1 MERAYLQ
8 ALSVVV
14 GTELRYVAIVVTSAR
29 HLDARTL
36 SYCEE
41 QRHDVAWGQQKGK
54 TRAQQGETRGLEDA
68 DFDAAVMSE
77 LTRPYYLCIG
87 KHSLSILD
95 SKMIGNS
102 EGGRGGYLATVPF
115 RALHQ
120 VKVCT
125 TEANGFSIEIDPAL
139 AQIPPHCKLPPS
151 IYMRSGSV
159 ERIVQQLRIC
169 WKSDFMYRTLT
180 VRDLDVWNGPS
191 LLESVSKDI
200 SEDCI
205 PSSWITDA
213 GSLSIRGGFAAR
225 APVPDLKRL
234 ETQSYIFFAPKQFVL
249 RGRKQSGYFV
259 RGREEAGT
267 SGEVLIVR
275 EAKITNKNTSIN
287 KSATTSGSTADIY
300 DHYSPKHVAEHY
312 VRTEISPR
320 VRKFRYLSR
329 PRALI
334 KRGNTSGDPASWD
347 GWMIVLRVG
356 YGFGL
361 SGNSMNQHE
370 HQVGEDDSVGSEDD
384 NSRDGTNNH
393 EPGKKA
399 ETLSMFENRD
409 IVVIAARRSFIPPS
423 MDMSQDI
430 VIVHLCK
437 KNIVASLNRGVITA
451 QCVFDTLAP
460 KSRDFNYDRI
470 VVQTKADALLLSNA
484 EYSCFAFQ
492 HDIKPEN
499 AWNRGRQ
506 FCLCILKLLEN
517 ANVITVSSHPE
528 VQRMFDGIT
537 VPRGHEDPFEY
548 ASLLE
553 KEADGLPH
561 DVPMHFAESWR
572 RRAWHFLSWCVDGG
586 VVPSALT
593 IEKLVSNHG
602 LLIGQPK
609 VQMKI
614 AQIIDSLLYMHAP
627 GEAFSKSNLLAKVQ
641 DDMLMRSF
649 TFNENIMCRLIET
662 GYLKSALIVRGDK
675 GVYPRFLVLTNAVA
689 VLSNLAQDSRLRT
702 KIIGALGF
710 EPDSAGQ
717 LRSPYDSKGVRMS
730 SGNTWSA
737 TRSVNSIPAVYIV
750 LTDLLK
756 PDAPLGIR
764 ASIKYPSKSTNS
776 MNASFSIEND
786 DKSDD
791 SGSGTIDASGAL
803 SMIHFRVIQT
813 LKNLAVRV
821 PSAAT
826 STNEANKRSMR
837 FALPLIIGFLD
848 AVGDE
853 HIIHIVLELIYVLCF
868 DPILRRDLFNE
879 YNLDLKIRDI
889 FTSEADSLK
898 KIISDLRRL
907 KQQLDNV
914 G

>member
-36 SYCEE
+36 SHCEE
-41 QRHDVAWGQQKGK
+41 QRRETASRGQQNGK
-54 TRAQQGETRGLEDA
+54 AGAQQGNTRGLEDA

-95 SKMIGNS
+95 SQMIGNS
-102 EGGRGGYLATVPF
+102 KGERGGYLARVPF

-139 AQIPPHCKLPPS
+139 AQTPSHCKLPPS

-159 ERIVQQLRIC
+159 ERIVQQLQIC
-169 WKSDFMYRTLT
+169 WKSDFMYRTLK
-180 VRDLDVWNGPS
+180 VRDLDVRNGPS

-200 SEDCI
+200 GEDCI

-213 GSLSIRGGFAAR
+213 GSLSSRGGFATH

-234 ETQSYIFFAPKQFVL
+234 ETQSYVFFAPKQFVL
-249 RGRKQSGYFV
+249 RGRKHSGYFV
-259 RGREEAGT
+259 RGREEADT

-287 KSATTSGSTADIY
+287 KSATTSGSMADIY

-312 VRTEISPR
+312 VRTEISPH

-334 KRGNTSGDPASWD
+334 KRGNTSGDPASWE
-347 GWMIVLRVG
+347 GWMIMLRVG
-356 YGFGL
+356 SGFGL
-361 SGNSMNQHE
+361 SGSSMNLHE
-370 HQVGEDDSVGSEDD
+370 HQVGEDGSVGNEDD
-384 NSRDGTNNH
+384 ASSDDTSNR
-393 EPGKKA
+393 EPSKKSQ
-399 ETLSMFENRD
+399 TLSMFENRD

-437 KNIVASLNRGVITA
+437 QNIVASLNRGVIAA
-451 QCVFDTLAP
+451 QCVFDTVAP
-460 KSRDFNYDRI
+460 KSRDFNYDR
-470 VVQTKADALLLSNA
+470 VVIQTKADALLLSDV

-492 HDIKPEN
+492 HDIKPKN

-506 FCLCILKLLEN
+506 FCLCLLKLLEN
-517 ANVITVSSHPE
+517 SNVITVSSHPE
-528 VQRMFDGIT
+528 VQRIFDGIT

-561 DVPMHFAESWR
+561 DVPTHFAESWR
-572 RRAWHFLSWCVDGG
+572 RRAWHFLAWCVDGG

-614 AQIIDSLLYMHAP
+614 AQIIDSLLYMHTP
-627 GEAFSKSNLLAKVQ
+627 GEDFSKSNLLAKVQ

-662 GYLKSALIVRGDK
+662 EQGQRLSSRDIVAMTSG
-675 GVYPRFLVLTNAVA
+675 VLTNAVA

-717 LRSPYDSKGVRMS
+717 LRSPYDSKVARMS
-730 SGNTWSA
+730 SGNMWTA

-764 ASIKYPSKSTNS
+764 ASIKFSRKSTTS
-776 MNASFSIEND
+776 ESASFSIEND

-791 SGSGTIDASGAL
+791 FGSGTIDASGAL
-803 SMIHFRVIQT
+803 SMLHFRVIQT

-826 STNEANKRSMR
+826 ATNEANKRSMR

-848 AVGDE
+848 AVSDE
-853 HIIHIVLELIYVLCF
+853 HITHIVLELIYVLCF

-889 FTSEADSLK
+889 FASEADSLK

-907 KQQLDNV
+907 KLQLDNI